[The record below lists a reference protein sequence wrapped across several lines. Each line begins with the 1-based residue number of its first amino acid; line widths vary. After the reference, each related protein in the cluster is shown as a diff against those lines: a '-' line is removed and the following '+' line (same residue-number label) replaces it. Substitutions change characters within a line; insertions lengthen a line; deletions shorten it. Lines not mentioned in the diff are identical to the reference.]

1 MNKNLKSKKKLYL
14 WSKFFKDLVFVVL
27 VYIFG
32 VYCFIFFKFMELNF
46 VMEAISL
53 FLLEFYVDWLD

>member
-32 VYCFIFFKFMELNF
+32 VYCFIFFKFMESNF

-53 FLLEFYVDWLD
+53 FLLEFYVDWSD

>member
-1 MNKNLKSKKKLYL
+1 MNKNLKSKEKLYL

-46 VMEAISL
+46 VMEVISL

>member
-46 VMEAISL
+46 VMEVISL
-53 FLLEFYVDWLD
+53 FLLEFYVDWSD

>member
-46 VMEAISL
+46 VMEVISL